1 MAKPL
6 TYTPHSHDGEP
17 GQGAPQATSAAS
29 LPLMRFLGG
38 AICCGRTVAR
48 DKQAGDP
55 SITLAIAPSNSVLTL
70 TQFGKSDL
78 RFLTQAGESVCLGC
92 GEIDPE

>member
-70 TQFGKSDL
+70 KPEVLFRET
-78 RFLTQAGESVCLGC
+78 VCVV
-92 GEIDPE
+92 EEEASIDVSGPRKG